1 MLFYRSHGCMLLTP
15 PIWSQSFRLCPQKQI
30 IAFVKSS
37 ALLAYKPTL
46 LYTCLES
53 APHSHT
59 LRAACCRHNVV
70 VCCVSSEPLREVDDR
85 YLTLGGGGVTVDQ
98 VGVRCVCT
106 ILNGAGVPWLEKC
119 TLYKCT
125 CCVGCVE
132 VNHKVNI
139 PTTYTER

>member
-1 MLFYRSHGCMLLTP
+1 MHAFNPSHLVSIFPSLSTKADNC
-15 PIWSQSFRLCPQKQI
+15 FCQI
-30 IAFVKSS
+30 ISFVG
-37 ALLAYKPTL
+37 LQTHTL
-46 LYTCLES
+46 IYTCLES

-70 VCCVSSEPLREVDDR
+70 VCCVSSEPLREVDGS
-85 YLTLGGGGVTVDQ
+85 YSTLGGGRVPVHQVD
-98 VGVRCVCT
+98 VGWVCT
-106 ILNGAGVPWLEKC
+106 IVNGTGVPRLKSA
-119 TLYKCT
+119 LHKCT